1 MKKTTF
7 IYNIIVFYFAM
18 EHGGYA
24 HGHRQRRMG
33 TDTESDSINSAKTDT
48 ENGTGAAKYYALRKI
63 QKSI

>member
-1 MKKTTF
+1 MGVGGTRVHWGTCLQ
-7 IYNIIVFYFAM
+7 